1 MPTGEFKITVDYLK
15 GEAEKIS
22 KMSAQEPTTDALD
35 RVYIAINEVGAA
47 ISERLEAL
55 QGSLNVIANNR
66 KQDSP

>member
-1 MPTGEFKITVDYLK
+1 MPTREFKITVDYLK
-15 GEAEKIS
+15 GEAERIS
-22 KMSAQEPTTDALD
+22 NLSAQEPTADAID
-35 RVYIAINEVGAA
+35 RVYIAIIEVGAA